1 MEKIIIKKSGLYF
14 SFWDEDTLSWTD
26 RLISDS
32 DLPITW
38 YFQYSIEIEEFLTIS
53 DLLLLFAQYQEDLE
67 FAFSKSLL
75 IVPFDE
81 ILSIINKPVGL
92 SLIEPTE
99 LYLIK
104 LGEIRKSEISIPYI
118 ISYPT
123 LMGLEVIGET
133 GDEDVLYS
141 LTDIKFD
148 DWCTLTIQIDDY
160 LEYMDPEKNEVEFEG
175 IIQWT
180 LYEALSCIFAQITN
194 SITFTKIKDNPEE
207 FQSVNTGGP
216 IIVSEL
222 FSWIDDIDKYF
233 KEA

>member
-14 SFWDEDTLSWTD
+14 SFWDEVTLSWID

-38 YFQYSIEIEEFLTIS
+38 YFQYSIEIEEFLTVS
-53 DLLLLFAQYQEDLE
+53 ELLLLFAPYQEDLE

-81 ILSIINKPVGL
+81 ILSIINKQVCL
-92 SLIEPTE
+92 NTIEPTQ

-104 LGEIRKSEISIPYI
+104 LGEIKKFKTESPYI
-118 ISYPT
+118 SSYPT

-133 GDEDVLYS
+133 GNDDVIYS
-141 LTDIKFD
+141 LTDIKFN
-148 DWCTLTIQIDDY
+148 DWCASTIQIDEY
-160 LEYMDPEKNEVEFEG
+160 LEYIDIEKNEVEFEG

-180 LYEALSCIFAQITN
+180 LYEALSCIFSQITN

-207 FQSVNTGGP
+207 FPSVNSGGP
-216 IIVSEL
+216 IIISEL

>member
-14 SFWDEDTLSWTD
+14 SFWDEPTLSWND

-75 IVPFDE
+75 IVPFNE
-81 ILSIINKPVGL
+81 ILSIINKPVGP

-133 GDEDVLYS
+133 GDDDVLYS
-141 LTDIKFD
+141 LTDIAFD
-148 DWCTLTIQIDDY
+148 DWRTLTIQIDDY
-160 LEYMDPEKNEVEFEG
+160 LEYMDTEKNEVEFLFLFLVV
-175 IIQWT
+175 
-180 LYEALSCIFAQITN
+180 LYFLR
-194 SITFTKIKDNPEE
+194 
-207 FQSVNTGGP
+207 
-216 IIVSEL
+216 
-222 FSWIDDIDKYF
+222 
-233 KEA
+233 